1 MHILF
6 VAHPRKSQ
14 GFLRLDDVSG
24 SNDIVNRVDNAI
36 IMHRV
41 NEDFRR
47 LTAETLKWKADNAI
61 YSCDNVVEIAK
72 DRDGGVQDEFIPLY
86 FERESKRMK
95 NSTYECKTYG
105 WQTESEEF
113 IELEDLPD
121 DLPW

>member
-1 MHILF
+1 M
-6 VAHPRKSQ
+6 KS
-14 GFLRLDDVSG
+14 
-24 SNDIVNRVDNAI
+24 
-36 IMHRV
+36 
-41 NEDFRR
+41 
-47 LTAETLKWKADNAI
+47 
-61 YSCDNVVEIAK
+61 DNVVEIAK

-95 NSTYECKTYG
+95 KNSTYECKTYG